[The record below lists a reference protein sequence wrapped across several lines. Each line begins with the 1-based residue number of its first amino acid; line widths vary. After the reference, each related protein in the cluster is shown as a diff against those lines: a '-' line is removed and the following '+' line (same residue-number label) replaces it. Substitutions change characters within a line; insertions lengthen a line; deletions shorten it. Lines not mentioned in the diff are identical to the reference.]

1 MLNGETEGQGLIAQE
16 TKILLPQIEFITPI
30 LNVSN
35 VPESLKWFEQIGWR
49 RTFTWNHAGIIE
61 DMADRDDNGE
71 ADFAGVGSG
80 QVQVFLCLNAQGSRG
95 GPSPMLVNAPT
106 DETGGC
112 WISLWVATTADLDVL
127 HSAAL
132 GSNMNVILG
141 MTDQPWGSR
150 EFRLLHPDGH
160 TLRINAVL

>member
-1 MLNGETEGQGLIAQE
+1 M
-16 TKILLPQIEFITPI
+16 F
-30 LNVSN
+30 VDS
-35 VPESLKWFEQIGWR
+35 
-49 RTFTWNHAGIIE
+49 
-61 DMADRDDNGE
+61 
-71 ADFAGVGSG
+71 
-80 QVQVFLCLNAQGSRG
+80 
-95 GPSPMLVNAPT
+95 PT

-132 GSNMNVILG
+132 KSNMNVILG